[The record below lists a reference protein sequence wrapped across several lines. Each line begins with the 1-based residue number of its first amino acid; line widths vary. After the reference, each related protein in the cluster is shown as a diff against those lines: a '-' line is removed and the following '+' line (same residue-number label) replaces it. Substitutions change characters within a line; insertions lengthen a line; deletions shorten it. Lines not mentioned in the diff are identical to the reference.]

1 MNEQKRLAIHYEL
14 SIEGVKHFIH
24 EHGIKRNDIFFV
36 KKSKDSELVLIAF
49 LTDAD
54 NKEFPGLG
62 IHPKAL
68 EKAQAIADKY
78 KMVDKKGE
86 QV

>member
-1 MNEQKRLAIHYEL
+1 MRD
-14 SIEGVKHFIH
+14 FIH
-24 EHGIKRNDIFFV
+24 KHGIKQNDIFFI
-36 KKSKDSELVLIAF
+36 KKSKNSELVWIAF
-49 LTDAD
+49 LAD
-54 NKEFPGLG
+54 ENNEGFGELG

-86 QV
+86 QM